1 MYAQPYQEHEPYR
14 ERRLQHQGQDNRQHQ
29 PTQQEPHIR
38 TPSIELPMFTG
49 INASAWL
56 QECESIFDLAGIAQE
71 NKVKWANAHIRGKAK
86 TWLNSCNF
94 DLTVMNW

>member
-1 MYAQPYQEHEPYR
+1 
-14 ERRLQHQGQDNRQHQ
+14 
-29 PTQQEPHIR
+29 
-38 TPSIELPMFTG
+38 MFTG